1 MSWSSVSGKV
11 SREARLKRLCDLVAC
26 SPKGEG
32 DGQVADEAGEN
43 VVATQT
49 RGQSLALSVVAR
61 ACNPRHYAQRPWP
74 FALRSRGPPRAVIR
88 GKPHRFSPPVLP
100 GPKAA
105 RRSALAPPLTNFGRW
120 PRVASPIPSLTL
132 AGGRHAPGSAPR
144 TVSRTR
150 RIRGWRW
157 RRRSC
162 GVAPVWWRVNCFRD
176 CSPHPLRGGYRD
188 SAPSLDRRS

>member
-61 ACNPRHYAQRPWP
+61 ACNPRHYAQRAWTV
-74 FALRSRGPPRAVIR
+74 ALRARGPPRAVIR

-100 GPKAA
+100 RPRAA
-105 RRSALAPPLTNFGRW
+105 RRSALPPPFTHSGRL
-120 PRVASPIPSLTL
+120 PTVASRIP
-132 AGGRHAPGSAPR
+132 A
-144 TVSRTR
+144 
-150 RIRGWRW
+150 
-157 RRRSC
+157 
-162 GVAPVWWRVNCFRD
+162 F
-176 CSPHPLRGGYRD
+176 
-188 SAPSLDRRS
+188 